1 MPIAQV
7 NRIRLYYEVT
17 GNGQPLLLISGV
29 GFGGW
34 VWRYQIAAL
43 SKHFRVITFDN
54 RGVGQSDKPDEPYK
68 IDTFVA
74 DTKGLLDALQIQKAH
89 VLGVSLGGMVAQ
101 QLTLKHPRMVDRL
114 MLCSTIFGGPNI
126 VLPST
131 EVLQFMAQP
140 SGTPEE
146 RFTKG
151 LKFSFGL
158 GPGFAKMHSEETAF
172 IRTKISEN
180 RQPDYAYRH
189 QAMAPLGF
197 NSEPF
202 LPKIEQPT
210 LVLAGDQDQVVPI
223 ENARRLVQKL
233 PNAQLKIFN
242 GAGHLC
248 FIEQHELFNLT
259 VLEFLQGNK
268 L

>member
-7 NRIRLYYEVT
+7 NRVRLHYEVM
-17 GNGQPLLLISGV
+17 GEGQSCLLISGV

-34 VWRYQIAAL
+34 VWRYQIAAF
-43 SKHFRVITFDN
+43 STHFRVITFDN
-54 RGVGQSDKPDEPYK
+54 RGVGQSDKPDETYT
-68 IDTFVA
+68 IDTFVT

-101 QLTLKHPRMVDRL
+101 QLALSHPQRVDRL
-114 MLCSTIFGGPNI
+114 ILCSTVFGGPNV
-126 VLPST
+126 VLPSM

-151 LKFSFGL
+151 LQFSFAQ
-158 GPGFAKMHSEETAF
+158 GFVERHPEEVVF
-172 IRTKISEN
+172 IRQKMSEH
-180 RQPDYAYRH
+180 RQPDYAYRR
-189 QAMAPLGF
+189 QVMVPLSF
-197 NSEPF
+197 NAEPF
-202 LPKIEQPT
+202 LSKIERPT
-210 LVLAGDQDQVVPI
+210 LVLAGDQDQAVPV

-233 PNAQLKIFN
+233 PNAQLKILD
-242 GAGHLC
+242 GASHLC
-248 FIEQHELFNLT
+248 FIEQHELFNQT

-268 L
+268 P